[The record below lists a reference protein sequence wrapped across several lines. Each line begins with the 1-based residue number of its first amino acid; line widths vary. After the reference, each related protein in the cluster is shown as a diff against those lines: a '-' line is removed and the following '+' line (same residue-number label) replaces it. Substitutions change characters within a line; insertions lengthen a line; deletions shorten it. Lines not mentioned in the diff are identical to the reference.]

1 MKKTSKETIWDM
13 AMQNASSV
21 VDTEGTEKESQPVKH
36 KSASHSEKINVPREL
51 WLLLSNRQG
60 LFSSKKFERLIV
72 FFTFLILSVIY
83 ISIKMHDMETLDF
96 IEITGVWLAYGGYN
110 SYMSH
115 RDKKLDQATEEIS
128 PS

>member
-1 MKKTSKETIWDM
+1 MKKTNKETIWDM
-13 AMQNASSV
+13 AMQN
-21 VDTEGTEKESQPVKH
+21 VDAEVKSETTEKAPTRRQPTQ
-36 KSASHSEKINVPREL
+36 ASEKINVKREL

-60 LFSSKKFERLIV
+60 LFSSKKLERLVV
-72 FFTFLILSVIY
+72 FFTFLVLSVIY
-83 ISIKMHDMETLDF
+83 IAIKMHDMETLDF

-115 RDKKLDQATEEIS
+115 RDKKLDQVAEEIS